1 MNNSNR
7 NRQGND
13 QKEKGQHKTIVDKL
27 LHREH
32 NIDKHCLSVVW
43 FEEGKWHAH
52 FVGINQYGI
61 LTNHQLVEGSQ

>member
-32 NIDKHCLSVVW
+32 NIDKHLSIGLISTTI
-43 FEEGKWHAH
+43 EEGK
-52 FVGINQYGI
+52 
-61 LTNHQLVEGSQ
+61 